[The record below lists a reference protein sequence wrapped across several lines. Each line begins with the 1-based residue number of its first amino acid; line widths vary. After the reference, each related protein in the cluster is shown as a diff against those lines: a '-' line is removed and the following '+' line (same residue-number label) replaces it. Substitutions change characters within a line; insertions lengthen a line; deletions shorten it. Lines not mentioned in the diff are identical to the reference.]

1 MPYESSPG
9 LARLNLKRCTIHNK
23 LVSARADAVCVKCA
37 PVPTRRCK
45 NNLHDVP
52 LGERRC
58 KPCAAAWKAAKRKGA
73 R

>member
-1 MPYESSPG
+1 MAYEQTPG
-9 LARLNLKRCTIHNK
+9 LARLNLRRCTIHNR
-23 LVSARADAVCVKCA
+23 LFSARDGAICGMCA

-58 KPCAAAWKAAKRKGA
+58 KPCATAWKAARRAAK
-73 R
+73 